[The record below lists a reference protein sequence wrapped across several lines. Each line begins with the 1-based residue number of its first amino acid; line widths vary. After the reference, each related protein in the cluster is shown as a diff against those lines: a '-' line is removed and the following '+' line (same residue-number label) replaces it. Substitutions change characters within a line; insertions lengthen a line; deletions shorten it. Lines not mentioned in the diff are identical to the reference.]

1 MLQFKAFKP
10 SALKKIASVMGYKGD
25 MSDFKKFIDGDET
38 RKNQMKKYVNAA
50 MHMSKGGAVKFN
62 TGGMYQQYDDLTK
75 QYLMNDYGFT
85 QQADGAMVSPQGFV
99 VNAGGQAV
107 KYEPQSGVTYSSAS
121 GITPAPPPTM
131 QTMQASS
138 YTPTSDPL
146 PTSAPIVSVPSSTTP
161 TTPPNLNPETG
172 LQDTPQF
179 VQGTNPGANPNPE
192 PALSGGGS
200 GAVASQAPVM
210 GQAFTEGMTIG
221 DVSTSM
227 LQNPG
232 LPQGAAIQAQGTLQA
247 QDQLVNPATGQVSGT
262 TAIPIAQATASQAQ
276 TPAQIAASLMTAST
290 AQDAITADQANL
302 EAAQGTVGD
311 ESQVK
316 AAQTTESSVSGLQ
329 EEQGTAILMDNPVQR
344 EIQGGELISGN
355 AVNATKVAE
364 SNAQIQAATATP
376 SEQATVQGQ
385 LANLTDN
392 FDASNPPAWAAGA
405 LRAVNAQMSAR
416 GLGSSSIAGQAL
428 IQAALESALP
438 IAQADANTTAGFERQ
453 NLSNRQQTSM
463 LAAEQRAKFLELE
476 FTQEFQSRV
485 MNAGKI
491 SDIANMNFTA
501 EQQIALEN
509 SKVANTTNLQNLSNA
524 QALVMAEA
532 AALSQLDSQNLS
544 NSQQA
549 AVMNAQSFLQMDMA
563 NLSNTQQT
571 ALFKS
576 QQTAQAILSD
586 TAAQNAAAQFN
597 ATSQNQTNQFM
608 TNLANNVN
616 QFNATQSNA
625 QSQFNAGQ
633 TNVVERFNAELNNQ
647 RDQFNAQNQLVIA
660 QSNAQWRRQIATADT
675 AAINRANE
683 LNATAM
689 LGISNQ
695 AYANLWQFYGDSME
709 WAWTSAESAQD
720 RISAMAIAELDATA
734 RKQIA
739 DEQASTAAG
748 NAVGS
753 LIGTLGSAWILC
765 WVAREVYG
773 KGNPEWFIFRLWL
786 QYDAPKWFK
795 EIYRKYGRQYAQFI
809 STKPIFKW
817 ATKKWMDYI
826 INKKRNKNVQ
836 YV

>member
-1 MLQFKAFKP
+1 
-10 SALKKIASVMGYKGD
+10 MGYKGD
-25 MSDFKKFIDGDET
+25 MSSFKKFVDGDET
-38 RKNQMKKYVNAA
+38 RKNQMNKYTNAA
-50 MHMSKGGAVKFN
+50 VRMAKGGVVKFN
-62 TGGMYQQYDDLTK
+62 VGGMYQQYDDLTK
-75 QYLMNDYGFT
+75 QYLINDYGFT
-85 QQADGAMVSPQGFV
+85 QQADGAMVSPEGFV
-99 VNAGGQAV
+99 INSDGQAV
-107 KYEPQSGVTYSSAS
+107 KYE
-121 GITPAPPPTM
+121 
-131 QTMQASS
+131 
-138 YTPTSDPL
+138 
-146 PTSAPIVSVPSSTTP
+146 STTP
-161 TTPPNLNPETG
+161 TAPTTPATPVAPVMQTYTPPNLGFSTGDPVAQTNPYSAPAANVSTATSAIPAVPPEQSTDPTTSTTATVTNQGSSLPPSEPTG
-172 LQDTPQF
+172 LPTS
-179 VQGTNPGANPNPE
+179 NP
-192 PALSGGGS
+192 LITSVGS
-200 GAVASQAPVM
+200 QSPVM

-232 LPQGAAIQAQGTLQA
+232 LPQGAAVQAQGTLQA
-247 QDQLVNPATGQVSGT
+247 QDQLIDAGAGQVSGA
-262 TAIPIAQATASQAQ
+262 TAIPTAQATTATIQ
-276 TPAQIAASLMTAST
+276 TPEQINAALMQAST
-290 AQDAITADQANL
+290 AQGAIEADQANL
-302 EAAQGTVGD
+302 EAAQGTVSEGA
-311 ESQVK
+311 QVE

-344 EIQGGELISGN
+344 EIQEGELISGN

-453 NLSNRQQTSM
+453 NLSNRQQASM

-485 MNAGKI
+485 MNAAKI

-501 EQQIALEN
+501 EQQVALEN
-509 SKVANTTNLQNLSNA
+509 SNVANTMNLQNLSNA

-586 TAAQNAAAQFN
+586 TAAQNAASQFN

-608 TNLANNVN
+608 ANLANNVN
-616 QFNATQSNA
+616 QFNATQMNA

-633 TNVVERFNAELNNQ
+633 INVVERFNAELNNQ

-660 QSNAQWRRQIATADT
+660 QSNATWRRQIATADT

-734 RKQIA
+734 RKEVA
-739 DEQASTAAG
+739 GEQASSAAG
-748 NAVGS
+748 NAVGQ

-773 KGNPEWFIFRLWL
+773 KGNSEWFIFRSWL
-786 QYDAPKWFK
+786 EYDAPTWFK
-795 EIYRKYGRQYAQFI
+795 KLYGKYGKRYAKFI
-809 STKPIFKW
+809 SNKPTLKW

-826 INKKRNKNVQ
+826 IKRRGANVQ
-836 YV
+836 PI